1 MRFLKRRRFV
11 LKRETQGGRRLVY
24 QVYGFVRK
32 EALGDVADGKLNRR
46 YYRIIRDAHAV
57 KELVALFEPAQN
69 GYRILRGGLVHIDR
83 LESARESRVVF
94 DVLLEFL

>member
-1 MRFLKRRRFV
+1 MEFRRVLFRSSFVFFRLLFQGLTLYLKTHYLAMRFLKRRRFV
-11 LKRETQGGRRLVY
+11 LNRETQGGRRLVY

-57 KELVALFEPAQN
+57 KELVAL
-69 GYRILRGGLVHIDR
+69 DR
-83 LESARESRVVF
+83 KST
-94 DVLLEFL
+94 